1 LEDLNI
7 PDDDVSSEQTSAFH
21 QTIPSL
27 NKRLINTNSM
37 PIASPHIGLK
47 NSLIQI
53 K

>member
-7 PDDDVSSEQTSAFH
+7 PDDDISSEQTSTFH

-27 NKRLINTNSM
+27 KKRPMNINSM